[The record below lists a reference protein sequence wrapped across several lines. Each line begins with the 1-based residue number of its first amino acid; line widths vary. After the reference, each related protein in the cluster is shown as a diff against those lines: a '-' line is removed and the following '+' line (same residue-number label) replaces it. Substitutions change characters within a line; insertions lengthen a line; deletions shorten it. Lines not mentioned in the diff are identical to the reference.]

1 MTPDRRARLYAAAF
15 LLLLVNSGW
24 IWAFPSP
31 DLFYLG
37 NVLLHALLGAALSA
51 GLWFSRGGIFR
62 AARRNRA
69 AAALLSAGA
78 ALGGALCVIGATRPH
93 LGVVIAHASCGF
105 AGAALLARGRLRKPL
120 AAALGAALL
129 LPAAAHMRGRWF
141 PRAGGRI
148 VNPAS
153 PPLSMYAEGGGAES
167 PFFPSSSVTDT
178 GGLIPADFFMDS
190 AACGECHADIYEQWS
205 SSMHRFSSFNNQFYR
220 KSIEYMQ
227 ETVGVQAS
235 KWCAGCH
242 DHAMFFNGMFD
253 EPIAGQLDRPE
264 AHAGLGCTSCHS
276 IVHVPDTMG
285 NGGFTMEYPPLHEL
299 TRSGSRLVRAL
310 HNYAT
315 NTAPAAHRK
324 AFLKPFMRED
334 GAEFCASCHK
344 VHLDV
349 PVNGYRWVRGFNSYD
364 NWQASGVSGQGARSF
379 YYPEKP
385 QDCADCHMP
394 LTPSDD
400 PGNIDGMVHSHR
412 FPAAN
417 TAVPYVNG
425 DEKQLAITRAFLED
439 EIVTVDIFAVSP
451 AEGGAAAPQ
460 MIRRS
465 DGLRAATGFA
475 DAEESGA
482 AAAPAVLREVGSLA
496 APIDRARPVVEP
508 GETVVADVVVR
519 TRKVGHVFPGGTVD
533 AFDVW
538 VELTAEDADGKIF
551 FWSGRVADDGR
562 GPVEPGA
569 HFYRSLQLDARG
581 NPIDKRNA
589 FHMRSLLYARLI
601 PPGAADTAHFRIDV
615 PQGVKGPI
623 TLEAKVNHR
632 KFSHAY
638 TAFAYAGKAG
648 AGEFGPGF
656 DDREFSFDPADVP
669 ANVAGKIKGRIPVLP
684 ITVLARAEAELAV
697 GRRGGE
703 WPLQVR
709 AEDWERWNDYGIG
722 LLLQGDL
729 KGAEHAFERA
739 VEADPSRPDGP
750 LNVGRAM
757 VAEGRAAEAKAH
769 ILEALRLAPGL
780 PRALYFLALAQ
791 KAEGDYDG
799 ALESLR
805 QAAAQYPKDRVVLNE
820 MAGILFLQRDYAQ
833 ALAVLDRVA
842 RIDPEDLR
850 MHYTKM
856 RCYRGLGDAA
866 SAEREE
872 KLFLRFK
879 ADESAQ
885 TGTAD
890 FRRAAPEDNN
900 ERQAIHEHV
909 SVPLPPLHSPAPG
922 GGRAAGGRAAGGS
935 VAGGSAA
942 GGRGVRRF
950 PAKAGG

>member
-1 MTPDRRARLYAAAF
+1 MTTDRRSRWPATAF

-37 NVLLHALLGAALSA
+37 NILLHVLLGAALCA
-51 GLWFSRGGIFR
+51 GLWFSSREIFR
-62 AARRNRA
+62 SARRNRA
-69 AAALLSAGA
+69 SAALLSIGA
-78 ALGGALCVIGATRPH
+78 ALGGALCFIGATRPN
-93 LGVVIAHASCGF
+93 LWIVIVHASCGF
-105 AGAALLARGRLRKPL
+105 AGAALLARGRNRKPL

-129 LPAAAHMRGRWF
+129 LPASAHVRNRWF
-141 PRAGGRI
+141 PRAGDRI

-153 PPLSMYAEGGGAES
+153 PPLSMYEEGAGAES
-167 PFFPSSSVTDT
+167 PFFPSSSNTDT
-178 GGLIPADFFMDS
+178 GALIPSDFFMDS
-190 AACGECHADIYEQWS
+190 ATCGECHVDIYEQWR
-205 SSMHRFSSFNNQFYR
+205 SSMHHFSSFNNQFYR

-227 ETVGVQAS
+227 ETAGVEAS

-253 EPIAGQLDRPE
+253 EPAAGQLDTPE
-264 AHAGLGCTSCHS
+264 AHAGLGCMSCHS

-285 NGGFTMEYPPLHEL
+285 NGGFTIEYPPLHEL
-299 TRSGSRLVRAL
+299 TRSGNRLVRAV
-310 HNYAT
+310 HDYVT
-315 NTAPAAHRK
+315 NIAPAAHRK

-334 GAEFCASCHK
+334 GAEFCATCHK

-349 PVNGYRWVRGFNSYD
+349 PVNGYRWIRGFNSYD
-364 NWQASGVSGQGARSF
+364 NWQASGVSGHGARSF

-400 PGNIDGMVHSHR
+400 PGNVGGMVHSHR

-417 TAVPYVNG
+417 TAVPYVNR
-425 DEKQLAITRAFLED
+425 DEKQLAATRAFLENN
-439 EIVTVDIFAVSP
+439 IVTVDIFAVSP
-451 AEGGAAAPQ
+451 ALADAAAPQ

-465 DGLRAATGFA
+465 DQLRAATGFA
-475 DAEESGA
+475 VAEESGLSG
-482 AAAPAVLREVGSLA
+482 APAVLRAVGNLA

-508 GETVVADVVVR
+508 GETVIVDVVAR
-519 TRKVGHVFPGGTVD
+519 TRTVGHVFPGGTVD

-538 VELTAEDADGKIF
+538 VEIVAEDAAGEVF

-562 GPVEPGA
+562 GPVDPGA
-569 HFYRSLQLDARG
+569 HFYRSLQLDAHG

-601 PPGAADTAHFRIDV
+601 PPSTADTVHFRIEI
-615 PQGVKGPI
+615 PENAKGPI
-623 TLEAKVNHR
+623 KLEAKLNHR

-638 TAFAYAGKAG
+638 TAFSYAGKAG
-648 AGEFGPGF
+648 EGQFGPGF
-656 DDREFSFDPADVP
+656 DDREFTFDPADIP
-669 ANVAGKIKGRIPVLP
+669 ANVSGKIKDRIPALP

-697 GRRGGE
+697 GRRAADWAPQIHAG
-703 WPLQVR
+703 
-709 AEDWERWNDYGIG
+709 DWERWNDYGIG

-750 LNVGRAM
+750 LNIGR
-757 VAEGRAAEAKAH
+757 VLVEEGRTAGAKAH
-769 ILEALRLAPGL
+769 ILEALRLSPEL
-780 PRALYFLALAQ
+780 PRALYFLALTQ
-791 KAEGDYDG
+791 KAEGDYDA
-799 ALESLR
+799 ALDSLER
-805 QAAAQYPKDRVVLNE
+805 VASRYPKDRVVLNE
-820 MAGILFLQRDYAQ
+820 IAGILFLRRDYAG
-833 ALAVLDRVA
+833 ALEILDRVA

-890 FRRAAPEDNN
+890 FRRARPEDNN
-900 ERQAIHEHV
+900 ERQSIHEHV
-909 SVPLPPLHSPAPG
+909 SVPL
-922 GGRAAGGRAAGGS
+922 
-935 VAGGSAA
+935 
-942 GGRGVRRF
+942 
-950 PAKAGG
+950 